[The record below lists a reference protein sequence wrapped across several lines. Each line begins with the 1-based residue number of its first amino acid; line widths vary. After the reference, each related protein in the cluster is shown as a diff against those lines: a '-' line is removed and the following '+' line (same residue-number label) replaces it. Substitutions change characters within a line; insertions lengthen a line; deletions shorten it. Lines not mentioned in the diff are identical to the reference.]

1 MRLFGTSG
9 IRRVV
14 AGDLIQLA
22 LKVGLAVGKRYPSVV
37 VASDTRTSSS
47 ALKHALISGVLGGG
61 AGCCDGGVMPTPTL
75 AFAAR
80 NFGAGVMIT
89 ASHNPPEYNGLK
101 LFNPDG
107 AAFDSDQR
115 REIAESVRQSLTVVP
130 WDRFQGSQ
138 VLDDAIDQHTERIL
152 SDFSGGRGRERKLK
166 VVVDCVC
173 GAASQVTPAVLMR
186 LGCEVVVINGYPSGF
201 FPRDTEPTEASLEDL
216 ARATRKLGADLGV
229 AHDGDGDRMM
239 VVDDRGEFVSGDKLF
254 ILLARE
260 RDSRAVVTTLD
271 ASMMIE
277 ELGFRVTRTRVG
289 DTDVSA
295 ELKKGGDFGGE
306 PSGSWLFPEV
316 SLCPDGIYAAAQVV
330 AIAGRERISRLVND
344 LPSYPML
351 RGSLPGDPAVISR
364 LEPKLLETGP
374 LSVDQTDGIK
384 LNYADG
390 WLLVRASGTE
400 PKIRVTAEAKTEA
413 RVRELY
419 HGALEMVRDM
429 MLADG
434 AESKG
439 C

>member
-22 LKVGLAVGKRYPSVV
+22 LKVGLAVGRRYPSVV

-47 ALKHALISGVLGGG
+47 ALRHALISGVLGGG
-61 AGCCDGGVMPTPTL
+61 AGCFDGGVMPTPTL

-80 NFGAGVMIT
+80 NFGVGVMIT
-89 ASHNPPEYNGLK
+89 ASHNPPEYNGIK

-107 AAFDSDQR
+107 AAFDSAQR
-115 REIAESVRQSLTVVP
+115 REIAESVRQSLTVVS
-130 WDRFQGSQ
+130 WDRFQSSQ
-138 VLDDAIDQHTERIL
+138 VFGDAVRQHTERIL
-152 SDFSGGRGRERKLK
+152 GDFPNGRGRGRKLK
-166 VVVDCVC
+166 VVVDCGC
-173 GAASQVTPAVLMR
+173 GAATRITPAVLTR
-186 LGCEVVVINGYPSGF
+186 LDCEVVVINGYPSGF
-201 FPRDTEPTEASLEDL
+201 FPRQAEPTEASLEDL
-216 ARATRKLGADLGV
+216 ARTASKLGADLGI

-239 VVDDRGEFVSGDKLF
+239 IVDERGEFVPGDKLF

-289 DTDVSA
+289 DTDVAA
-295 ELKKGGDFGGE
+295 ELRKGGDFGGE

-316 SLCPDGIYAAAQVV
+316 SLCPDGIYAAAQIV
-330 AIAGRERISRLVND
+330 AVAGRERISRLVND
-344 LPSYPML
+344 LPTYPML
-351 RGSLPGDPAVISR
+351 RGSLPGDRSVMSR
-364 LEPKLLETGP
+364 LEPKLLATSP
-374 LSVDQTDGIK
+374 LSVDKTDGIR
-384 LNYADG
+384 LSFTDG

-413 RVRELY
+413 RVRDLY
-419 HGALEMVRDM
+419 HGALKMVRDM
-429 MLADG
+429 MG
-434 AESKG
+434 GEG
-439 C
+439 EG